1 MMESGRYPFLF
12 RPTAPTR
19 KRPGRHRIGQ
29 PALWL
34 ALLLG
39 AVWLAPATGQEA
51 ASTDDVQKMVDT
63 WTGDFDGM
71 VERHRIRVLVAFSKT
86 FYFLDGGTQRGA
98 SYEALKEFE
107 KAINK
112 ELKKKTVKVEVV
124 FIPVSRDALIPGLI
138 DGRGDIAAAN
148 LTITPERQE
157 FVDFS
162 DALFT
167 GVSEIVVSGP
177 GAPKLASVDDLAG
190 KSIHV
195 RRSSSYYASLVLL
208 NEQLKKAGKSEV
220 KLIPADEN
228 LEDEDLLEMVNAGL
242 LPMIVMDSHK
252 AKFWAQIF
260 EKITL
265 NPNVAVRTGGKIAWA
280 FRKDSPKLKKAVNA
294 FVKKNKKG
302 TLMGNIIFKR
312 YLKSTKYVKNSLSDE
327 DLKKF
332 ENTIK
337 LFQRYSGEYGFNWLI
352 MAALGYQESGLDQ
365 SVRSH
370 VGAVGVMQVMPSTA
384 SDPNVNIPNIE
395 KIESNIHAGV
405 KYLHFLHHR
414 YFQDPAVD
422 QMNQWLFTFAAY
434 NAGPARVRRLRK
446 EATEMGLDPNI
457 WFRNVEIVAA
467 KRIGRET
474 VQYVSNI
481 YKYFIAYSLSIERRQ
496 AKEAAEKKIVQ

>member
-1 MMESGRYPFLF
+1 MTVTGRYSSLF
-12 RPTAPTR
+12 GHAAGPC
-19 KRPGRHRIGQ
+19 GRSRRWLG
-29 PALWL
+29 PAAVAL

-39 AVWLAPATGQEA
+39 AVWLPPVAGQEKTSA
-51 ASTDDVQKMVDT
+51 DRAREMTDT

-71 VERHRIRVLVAFSKT
+71 VERHRIRALVAFSKT
-86 FYFLDGGTQRGA
+86 FYFLDGATQRGA
-98 SYEALKEFE
+98 SYEVLKEFE
-107 KAINK
+107 KTINK

-124 FIPVSRDALIPGLI
+124 FIPVSRDELIPGLVE
-138 DGRGDIAAAN
+138 GRGDIAAAN
-148 LTITPERQE
+148 
-157 FVDFS
+157 
-162 DALFT
+162 
-167 GVSEIVVSGP
+167 
-177 GAPKLASVDDLAG
+177 
-190 KSIHV
+190 
-195 RRSSSYYASLVLL
+195 YYASLVLL

-242 LPMIVMDSHK
+242 MLMIVMDSHK
-252 AKFWAQIF
+252 AEFWAQIF
-260 EKITL
+260 DKITL
-265 NPNVAVRTGGKIAWA
+265 NPKVAVRTGGKIAWA
-280 FRKDSPKLKKAVNA
+280 FRKDSPKLKKTVNA

-327 DLKKF
+327 ELAKF
-332 ENTIK
+332 KATID
-337 LFQRYSGEYGFNWLI
+337 LFQKYSNQYDFDWLM
-352 MAALGYQESGLDQ
+352 MAALAYQESGLDQ

-395 KIESNIHAGV
+395 EIEPNIHAGV

-422 QMNQWLFTFAAY
+422 QLNQWLFTFAAY

-457 WFRNVEIVAA
+457 WFRNVEVVAA
-467 KRIGRET
+467 KRIGRES

-481 YKYFIAYSLSIERRQ
+481 YKYFIAYSLVIERKE
-496 AKEAAEKKIVQ
+496 AKKAAEKKIVQ

>member
-1 MMESGRYPFLF
+1 MTVTGRYSSLF
-12 RPTAPTR
+12 GHAAGPC
-19 KRPGRHRIGQ
+19 GRSRRWLG
-29 PALWL
+29 PAAVAL

-39 AVWLAPATGQEA
+39 AVWLPPVAGQEKTSA
-51 ASTDDVQKMVDT
+51 DRAREMTDT

-71 VERHRIRVLVAFSKT
+71 VERHRIRALVAFSKT
-86 FYFLDGGTQRGA
+86 FYFLDGATQRGA
-98 SYEALKEFE
+98 SYEVLKEFE
-107 KAINK
+107 KTINK

-124 FIPVSRDALIPGLI
+124 FIPVSRDELIPGLVE
-138 DGRGDIAAAN
+138 GRGDIAAAN

-162 DALFT
+162 DPFFT
-167 GVSEIVVSGP
+167 GVSEIVLSGP

-190 KSIHV
+190 KTIHV
-195 RRSSSYYASLVLL
+195 RKSSSYYASLVLL

-242 LPMIVMDSHK
+242 MLMIVMDSHK
-252 AKFWAQIF
+252 AEFWAQIF
-260 EKITL
+260 DKITL
-265 NPNVAVRTGGKIAWA
+265 NPKVAVRTGGKIAWA
-280 FRKDSPKLKKAVNA
+280 FRKDSPKLKKTVNA

-302 TLMGNIIFKR
+302 TLMGNIIFER

-327 DLKKF
+327 ELAKF
-332 ENTIK
+332 KATID
-337 LFQRYSGEYGFNWLI
+337 LFQKYSSQYDFDWLM
-352 MAALGYQESGLDQ
+352 MAALAYQESGLDQ

-370 VGAVGVMQVMPSTA
+370 VGAVGVMQMMPSTA

-395 KIESNIHAGV
+395 EIEPNIHAGV

-422 QMNQWLFTFAAY
+422 QLNQWLFTFAAY

-457 WFRNVEIVAA
+457 WFRNVEVVAA

-481 YKYFIAYSLSIERRQ
+481 YKYFIAYSLIIERMK
-496 AKEAAEKKIVQ
+496 AKKAAEKKIAQ

>member
-1 MMESGRYPFLF
+1 VR
-12 RPTAPTR
+12 TR
-19 KRPGRHRIGQ
+19 KSPGRRRFGQ
-29 PALWL
+29 PALAL

-39 AVWLAPATGQEA
+39 ALCLAPATGQET
-51 ASTDDVQKMVDT
+51 ASADKVQTLVDT

-71 VERHRIRVLVAFSKT
+71 VERHRIRALVAFSKT
-86 FYFLDGGTQRGA
+86 FYFLDQGTQRGA
-98 SYEALKEFE
+98 SYEVLKEFE
-107 KAINK
+107 KTINK
-112 ELKKKTVKVEVV
+112 ALKKKTVKVEMV
-124 FIPVSRDALIPGLI
+124 FIPVSRDELISGLVE
-138 DGRGDIAAAN
+138 GRGDIAAAN

-162 DALFT
+162 DPFFT

-177 GAPKLASVDDLAG
+177 GAPKLANVDDLAG
-190 KSIHV
+190 KTIHV
-195 RRSSSYYASLVLL
+195 RKSSSYYASLGLL

-242 LPMIVMDSHK
+242 MPMIVMDSHK
-252 AKFWAQIF
+252 AEFWAQIF
-260 EKITL
+260 DKITL

-280 FRKDSPKLKKAVNA
+280 FRKDSPKLKETVNA

-327 DLKKF
+327 ELAKF
-332 ENTIK
+332 ETTID
-337 LFQRYSGEYGFNWLI
+337 LFQEYSSQYDFDWLI

-395 KIESNIHAGV
+395 EMEPNIHAGI

-422 QMNQWLFTFAAY
+422 KMNQLLFTFAAY
-434 NAGPARVRRLRK
+434 NAGPARVRKLRK

-481 YKYFIAYSLSIERRQ
+481 YKYFIAYTLVIERME
-496 AKEAAEKKIVQ
+496 AKEAAEKKIIQ

>member
-1 MMESGRYPFLF
+1 M
-12 RPTAPTR
+12 T
-19 KRPGRHRIGQ
+19 
-29 PALWL
+29 L

-39 AVWLAPATGQEA
+39 AVWLASAAGQEIKSA
-51 ASTDDVQKMVDT
+51 DQARKMVDT

-71 VERHRIRVLVAFSKT
+71 VERHRIRALVAFSKT
-86 FYFLDGGTQRGA
+86 FYFLDGGRQRGT

-107 KAINK
+107 KTANK

-124 FIPVSRDALIPGLI
+124 FIPVSRDELIPGLVE
-138 DGRGDIAAAN
+138 GRGDIAAAN

-157 FVDFS
+157 LVDFS
-162 DALFT
+162 DPFFT

-177 GAPKLASVDDLAG
+177 GAPKLKSVDDLAG
-190 KSIHV
+190 KTIHV
-195 RRSSSYYASLVLL
+195 RKSSSYYASLVLL
-208 NEQLKKAGKSEV
+208 NEQLKKAGKSAV

-228 LEDEDLLEMVNAGL
+228 LEDEDLLEMVNGGL

-252 AKFWAQIF
+252 AEFWAQIF
-260 EKITL
+260 DKITL

-312 YLKSTKYVKNSLSDE
+312 YLKSTKYVKNSLSGE
-327 DLKKF
+327 ELKKF
-332 ENTIK
+332 KATIE
-337 LFQRYSGEYGFNWLI
+337 LFQKYSGQYAFDWLI
-352 MAALGYQESGLDQ
+352 IAALGYQESGLDQ

-384 SDPNVNIPNIE
+384 SDPNVNIRNIE
-395 KIESNIHAGV
+395 EIEPNIHAGV
-405 KYLHFLHHR
+405 KYLHFVHRR

-422 QMNQWLFTFAAY
+422 KMNQWLFTFAAY
-434 NAGPARVRRLRK
+434 NAGPAKVGRLRK

-457 WFRNVEIVAA
+457 WFRNVELVAA

-474 VQYVSNI
+474 VQYVANI
-481 YKYFIAYSLSIERRQ
+481 YKYYVAYSLVME
-496 AKEAAEKKIVQ
+496 KMEMKDAARKKAVQ

>member
-1 MMESGRYPFLF
+1 MVSGRYRVLF
-12 RPTAPTR
+12 ERTVPTPSSPRRYWFGRPTMT
-19 KRPGRHRIGQ
+19 
-29 PALWL
+29 L

-39 AVWLAPATGQEA
+39 AVWLASAAGQEIESA
-51 ASTDDVQKMVDT
+51 DEARKMVDT

-71 VERHRIRVLVAFSKT
+71 VERHRIRALVAFSKT
-86 FYFLDGGTQRGA
+86 FYFLDRATQRGA

-107 KAINK
+107 KTVNK

-124 FIPVSRDALIPGLI
+124 FIPVSRDELISGLVE
-138 DGRGDIAAAN
+138 GRGDIAAAN
-148 LTITPERQE
+148 LTITPERQKL
-157 FVDFS
+157 VDFS
-162 DALFT
+162 DPFFT

-177 GAPKLASVDDLAG
+177 EAPKLESVDDLAG
-190 KSIHV
+190 KTIHV
-195 RRSSSYYASLVLL
+195 RKSSSYYASLVLL

-242 LPMIVMDSHK
+242 LPMMVMDSHK
-252 AKFWAQIF
+252 AEFWAQIF
-260 EKITL
+260 DKITL

-280 FRKDSPKLKKAVNA
+280 FRKDSPKLKKTVNA

-327 DLKKF
+327 ELKKF
-332 ENTIK
+332 EATIE
-337 LFQRYSGEYGFNWLI
+337 LFQKYSGQFGFDWLI
-352 MAALGYQESGLDQ
+352 ITALGYQESGLDQ

-370 VGAVGVMQVMPSTA
+370 VGAVGIMQVMPSTA

-395 KIESNIHAGV
+395 EIEPNIHAGV
-405 KYLHFLHHR
+405 KYLHFLHYR
-414 YFQDPAVD
+414 YFQHPAVD
-422 QMNQWLFTFAAY
+422 KMNQWLFTFAAY
-434 NAGPARVRRLRK
+434 NAGPAKVRRLRK

-457 WFRNVEIVAA
+457 WFRNVELVAA

-474 VQYVSNI
+474 VQYVGNI
-481 YKYFIAYSLSIERRQ
+481 YKYYVAYSLI
-496 AKEAAEKKIVQ
+496 AEKMDKKDTAKKKAAQ

>member
-1 MMESGRYPFLF
+1 LV
-12 RPTAPTR
+12 
-19 KRPGRHRIGQ
+19 
-29 PALWL
+29 L

-39 AVWLAPATGQEA
+39 TTCLTPATGQEA
-51 ASTDDVQKMVDT
+51 ESSDKAQKMVDT

-71 VERHRIRVLVAFSKT
+71 VERRRIRALVAFSKT
-86 FYFLDGGTQRGA
+86 FYFLDAGTQRGA
-98 SYEALKEFE
+98 SYETLKQFE
-107 KAINK
+107 KTINE
-112 ELKKKTVKVEVV
+112 ELKNKTLKVEMI
-124 FIPVSRDALIPGLI
+124 FIPVSRDELIPGLVE
-138 DGRGDIAAAN
+138 GRGDIAAAN
-148 LTITPERQE
+148 LTITPERQKLI
-157 FVDFS
+157 DFS
-162 DALFT
+162 DPFYS
-167 GVSEIVVSGP
+167 GVNEIVVSGP
-177 GAPKLASVDDLAG
+177 GAPKLTSVDDLAG
-190 KSIHV
+190 KTIHV
-195 RRSSSYYASLVLL
+195 RKSSSYYASLELL
-208 NEQLKKAGKSEV
+208 NKKLKKAGKSEV
-220 KLIPADEN
+220 KLVPADEN

-242 LPMIVMDSHK
+242 MSMIVMDSHK
-252 AKFWAQIF
+252 AEFWAQIF
-260 EKITL
+260 DKITL

-280 FRKDSPKLKKAVNA
+280 FRKNSPKLKKTVNA

-327 DLKKF
+327 ELAKF
-332 ENTIK
+332 KATID
-337 LFQRYSGEYGFNWLI
+337 LFQKYSSQYDFDWLI

-370 VGAVGVMQVMPSTA
+370 VGAIGVMQVMPSTA

-395 KIESNIHAGV
+395 EMEPNIHAGV

-422 QMNQWLFTFAAY
+422 QLNQWLFTFAAY

-446 EATEMGLDPNI
+446 EAMEMGLDPNI

-481 YKYFIAYSLSIERRQ
+481 YKYFIAYTLVIERSE
-496 AKEAAEKKIVQ
+496 AKEAAGKKIVQ

>member
-1 MMESGRYPFLF
+1 M
-12 RPTAPTR
+12 T
-19 KRPGRHRIGQ
+19 
-29 PALWL
+29 L
-34 ALLLG
+34 ALMLG
-39 AVWLAPATGQEA
+39 AVWLASAAGQEIKSA
-51 ASTDDVQKMVDT
+51 DQARKMVDT

-71 VERHRIRVLVAFSKT
+71 VERHRIRALVAFSKT
-86 FYFLDGGTQRGA
+86 FYFLDQGTQRGA
-98 SYEALKEFE
+98 SYEVLKEFE
-107 KAINK
+107 KTINK
-112 ELKKKTVKVEVV
+112 ALKKKTVKVEMV
-124 FIPVSRDALIPGLI
+124 FIPVSRDGLIPGLVE
-138 DGRGDIAAAN
+138 GRGDIAAAN

-162 DALFT
+162 DPFFT

-190 KSIHV
+190 KTIHV
-195 RRSSSYYASLVLL
+195 RESSSYYASLVLL

-242 LPMIVMDSHK
+242 MLMIVMDSHK
-252 AKFWAQIF
+252 AEFWAQIF
-260 EKITL
+260 DKITL
-265 NPNVAVRTGGKIAWA
+265 NPKVAVRTGGKIAWA
-280 FRKDSPKLKKAVNA
+280 FRKDSPKLKKTVNA

-312 YLKSTKYVKNSLSDE
+312 YLKNTKYVKNSLSDE
-327 DLKKF
+327 ELAKF
-332 ENTIK
+332 EATID
-337 LFQRYSGEYGFNWLI
+337 LFQKYSSQYDFDWLI
-352 MAALGYQESGLDQ
+352 LAALGYQESGLDQ

-384 SDPNVNIPNIE
+384 SDPKVNIPNIE
-395 KIESNIHAGV
+395 EVEPNIHAGV

-414 YFQDPAVD
+414 YFRDSAVD
-422 QMNQWLFTFAAY
+422 ELNQWLFTFAAY

-446 EATEMGLDPNI
+446 EATEIGLDPNI

-481 YKYFIAYSLSIERRQ
+481 YKYYAAYRLLTEREQMR
-496 AKEAAEKKIVQ
+496 APAGSN

>member
-1 MMESGRYPFLF
+1 MESNRYPFLF
-12 RPTAPTR
+12 RQTTPAR
-19 KRPGRHRIGQ
+19 KSPNRHRFGR
-29 PALWL
+29 PALVL

-39 AVWLAPATGQEA
+39 TAFLAPATGQET
-51 ASTDDVQKMVDT
+51 ASTDRVQKMVDT

-71 VERHRIRVLVAFSKT
+71 VERNRIRVLVAFSKT
-86 FYFLDGGTQRGA
+86 FYFLDGGTQRGT
-98 SYEALKEFE
+98 SYEMLKEFE
-107 KAINK
+107 KTINK
-112 ELKKKTVKVEVV
+112 KLKKKTVKVEVI
-124 FIPVSRDALIPGLI
+124 FIPVSRDELIPGLVE
-138 DGRGDIAAAN
+138 GRGDIAAAN

-157 FVDFS
+157 FADFS
-162 DALFT
+162 DPFFA

-190 KSIHV
+190 KAIHV
-195 RRSSSYYASLVLL
+195 RKSSSYYASLVRL

-220 KLIPADEN
+220 KLILADEN

-242 LPMIVMDSHK
+242 MPMIVMDSHK
-252 AKFWAQIF
+252 AEFWEQIF
-260 EKITL
+260 DKITL
-265 NPNVAVRTGGKIAWA
+265 NPKVAVRTGGKIAWA
-280 FRKDSPKLKKAVNA
+280 FRKDSPKLKKTVNA

-327 DLKKF
+327 ELAKF
-332 ENTIK
+332 EATVD
-337 LFQRYSGEYGFNWLI
+337 LFKKYSSQYDFDWLI

-370 VGAVGVMQVMPSTA
+370 VGAVGVMQVMPNTA
-384 SDPNVNIPNIE
+384 SDPKVNIPNIE
-395 KIESNIHAGV
+395 EMEPNIHAGV

-414 YFQDPAVD
+414 YFQDPAVLK
-422 QMNQWLFTFAAY
+422 MNQWLFTFAAY
-434 NAGPARVRRLRK
+434 NAGPARVRKLRK

-457 WFRNVEIVAA
+457 WFRNVELVAA

-481 YKYFIAYSLSIERRQ
+481 YKYFIAYSLLIERSE
-496 AKEAAEKKIVQ
+496 AKEAAAKKIIQ